1 MKFDFNSLTNNSDIK
16 LNALKLDIDKLENS
30 LAIHS
35 GNVTGFK
42 ALVDKFQIALFG
54 YYKKDTQTINDVFD
68 SMDKGIQ
75 EQINIY
81 EANKQA
87 FDKAGKTNKEV
98 ARFLNMVKN
107 KEQLDASVLAI
118 KEGTGTGRDYTT
130 VSEAFQASS
139 KVGDVNI
146 EEGVSYKKS
155 DYIKQLSDM
164 IKQTSD
170 NEEKEKLADTLVD
183 FLSTQKIITDK
194 RTEILNNLIKEHGV
208 DEKFINQIE
217 AIYGKQIKSK
227 KDDVKAKSIDE
238 LRASG
243 FKTPSTI
250 LGGMGVGSSSGGSI
264 AELFGGM
271 GGIMKML
278 GPVLPIAGAAGLVGS
293 ALIAAPGILPEAA
306 RKTEGIMEN
315 IGDTL
320 LLLAIILPVIWDFL
334 FGKKEQETA
343 KKTKAST
350 KEELKGASVEDL
362 DKAQLATERRTF
374 MYNYKSDVFPL
385 KSGTASAEYYK
396 GRTEGIKELK
406 EEKAYN
412 EQKKMEKERKEF
424 SEAQFVNSLQ
434 GTPVAS
440 SASGPVYSP
449 AGGTSQITT
458 GSQSIATDTIGNI
471 IARKNR

>member
-1 MKFDFNSLTNNSDIK
+1 
-16 LNALKLDIDKLENS
+16 
-30 LAIHS
+30 
-35 GNVTGFK
+35 
-42 ALVDKFQIALFG
+42 
-54 YYKKDTQTINDVFD
+54 
-68 SMDKGIQ
+68 
-75 EQINIY
+75 
-81 EANKQA
+81 
-87 FDKAGKTNKEV
+87 
-98 ARFLNMVKN
+98 
-107 KEQLDASVLAI
+107 
-118 KEGTGTGRDYTT
+118 
-130 VSEAFQASS
+130 
-139 KVGDVNI
+139 
-146 EEGVSYKKS
+146 
-155 DYIKQLSDM
+155 
-164 IKQTSD
+164 
-170 NEEKEKLADTLVD
+170 
-183 FLSTQKIITDK
+183 
-194 RTEILNNLIKEHGV
+194 
-208 DEKFINQIE
+208 
-217 AIYGKQIKSK
+217 
-227 KDDVKAKSIDE
+227 
-238 LRASG
+238 
-243 FKTPSTI
+243 
-250 LGGMGVGSSSGGSI
+250 
-264 AELFGGM
+264 M

-293 ALIAAPGILPEAA
+293 ALIAAPGILPGAA